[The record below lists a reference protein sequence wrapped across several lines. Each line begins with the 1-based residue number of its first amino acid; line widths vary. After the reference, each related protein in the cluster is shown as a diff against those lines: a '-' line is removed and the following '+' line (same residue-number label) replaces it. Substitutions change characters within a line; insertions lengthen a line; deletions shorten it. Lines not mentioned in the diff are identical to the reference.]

1 MRITGLTLERYGT
14 HEGRVLAL
22 GRGLTLVTGPNEAG
36 KSTLLDAVSD
46 LLWGFPRPV
55 RHAYAASPARLAI
68 AAEIALPG
76 QELAVRRTTRGLFGP
91 GEEPLEAPWGPGGAQ
106 SRRTWQQ
113 SFGLGHEALREGG
126 ARLCEGGGELAELV
140 FTARSGRDVRAI
152 LAELDE
158 EADRLYKEHRNA
170 QKVELRRA
178 LSAYEHA
185 DAAAA
190 EQMSRAGDVAALAE
204 EIGRL
209 ERRAT
214 ALARGRESAARAG
227 AEAQQR
233 VRAYPAARDVA
244 RLRADLAALAASG
257 VVLDATRLAE
267 FDTAREARDRAE
279 DTLAELED
287 RLRALRA
294 ERGEIRVDEAVT
306 ADAEQIHRL
315 AGERQ
320 ARQAEA
326 ERLGTL
332 RAEAAD
338 RSRHAEELLERIEPG
353 VEPRAVRRRLEAL
366 TVPADR
372 AADLDALAAEVER
385 VAEAAARAA
394 EQHREARRTAREAA
408 DAER

>member
-68 AAEIALPG
+68 AAEITLPHG
-76 QELAVRRTTRGLFGP
+76 EVAVRRTTRGLFGP

-106 SRRTWQQ
+106 ARRTWQQ

-126 ARLCEGGGELAELV
+126 ARLCRGGGELAELV

-209 ERRAT
+209 ERRAA
-214 ALARGRESAARAG
+214 ALARDRESAGRAG

-267 FDTAREARDRAE
+267 FDTAQQARDRAE
-279 DTLAELED
+279 EALAELED
-287 RLRALRA
+287 RLRGLRA
-294 ERGEIRVDEAVT
+294 ERAEIHVDDAVT
-306 ADAEQIHRL
+306 ADAEHIHRL
-315 AGERQ
+315 DGERQ

-338 RSRHAEELLERIEPG
+338 RTRRAEELLERIEPG
-353 VEPRAVRRRLEAL
+353 VEPRAVRRRLETL

-372 AADLDALAAEVER
+372 AADLDALAA
-385 VAEAAARAA
+385 
-394 EQHREARRTAREAA
+394 
-408 DAER
+408 